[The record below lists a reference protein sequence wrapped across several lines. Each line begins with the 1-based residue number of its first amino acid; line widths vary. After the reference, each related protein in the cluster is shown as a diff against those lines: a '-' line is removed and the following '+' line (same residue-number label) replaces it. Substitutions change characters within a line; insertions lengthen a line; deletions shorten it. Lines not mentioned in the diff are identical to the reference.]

1 MSLNNLSG
9 HVDNMF
15 SIVDKVS
22 KVDKKVR
29 AVRATP
35 KLKRQSAMSFQ
46 KKSRGKCCISFWAV
60 GVETKCRLKLCY
72 RGGVEKQK

>member
-9 HVDNMF
+9 HVDNML

-29 AVRATP
+29 AVRVTP
-35 KLKRQSAMSFQ
+35 KLKRQSAMSCQ
-46 KKSRGKCCISFWAV
+46 KKSRGK
-60 GVETKCRLKLCY
+60 
-72 RGGVEKQK
+72 